1 VRHSI
6 RRGLVLAALAG
17 TALVATAPAAFAQ
30 TTSPE
35 AFGIEGTG
43 ALGIPPTPDATLAHP
58 NPAQASAI
66 NIPLLLSTGV
76 LNASVTTNSA
86 TASVASLGNPT
97 GIGIPLLGAVSAG
110 LISSSCL
117 SNADGTFSETSNIAN
132 LTLLGSPV
140 TIPGTIPPNDNITA
154 LVPGLS
160 LVANV
165 TLNFQEP
172 GPITGSQSV
181 DAIHIALLG
190 SAEVINIASSTC
202 GPFSADTPIAGGKG
216 LAVGLGLLGSVGVG
230 YGAIYTRR
238 RRISVI

>member
-43 ALGIPPTPDATLAHP
+43 ALGIAPTPDATLAHP

-66 NIPLLLSTGV
+66 NIPLILNTGV

-97 GIGIPLLGAVSAG
+97 GIGIPLLGTVSAG

-117 SNADGTFSETSNIAN
+117 SNADGTF
-132 LTLLGSPV
+132 
-140 TIPGTIPPNDNITA
+140 TA

-190 SAEVINIASSTC
+190 STEVINIASSTC

-238 RRISVI
+238 RRTSVI